1 MVRATDGEERTPMLT
16 DHRYQEILSRLN
28 GTGRVGV
35 AEVAAHLRVSEE
47 TIRRD
52 LKVLEERG
60 ILRRIHGGAVPLRL
74 DEDRPLQE
82 RGKTNA
88 REKARVAALAEGL
101 VRDGMSVFLDTGT
114 TTLALA
120 RRLTSRSLTVTTN
133 SIDIALLLGS
143 GPARINLTPGTLRAR
158 DNALVGYETVA
169 YARRFFFDIAFMGIG
184 ACDLVHGWMDYEEH
198 ESALRKVLR
207 GQAREAVLLADS
219 RKFGRQANLCTFGL
233 EERLRVVT
241 DRPPPQPFQDRFAQ
255 HDIAIVSA

>member
-1 MVRATDGEERTPMLT
+1 MLT

-35 AEVAAHLRVSEE
+35 AEVAAYLRVSEE

-52 LKVLEERG
+52 LKALEGRG

-88 REKARVAALAEGL
+88 REKARVAVIAQAMI
-101 VRDGMSVFLDTGT
+101 RDGMSIFLDTGT
-114 TTLALA
+114 TTLAFA
-120 RRLTSRSLTVTTN
+120 RRLAGRSLTVTTN

-143 GPARINLTPGTLRAR
+143 GPTRVNLTPGTLRAQ

-169 YARRFFFDIAFMGIG
+169 YARRFFFDLAFMGIG
-184 ACDLVHGWMDYEEH
+184 ACDIVHGWMDYEEH

-207 GQAREAVLLADS
+207 GQAREAVMLVDS

-233 EERLRVVT
+233 DERLRVVT

-255 HDIAIVSA
+255 HDITIVTS